1 MDNDNPSD
9 DDNSS
14 INEGKRRTKKLDI
27 IKRMVRGHRKKKR
40 AKNRETF
47 RQRYTLEG
55 FAIVII

>member
-1 MDNDNPSD
+1 MDNDNPND

-40 AKNRETF
+40 AEKIEKLLGSDTHWKGL
-47 RQRYTLEG
+47 Q
-55 FAIVII
+55 